1 VFFGRLGPD
10 IAYYGFAVG
19 RATVEANRS
28 RFFLVMYEPVGRLR
42 FGLDVGTVSVRRARL
57 HYAELALPFA
67 VHTLGRTTE
76 SHLPTRFVEVQPP
89 PPTEIP
95 RWDDLSWSHVRL
107 GQSGYLNVSTTQ
119 VTVEDG
125 PDYWGPGR
133 TSATIARSMWQKPV
147 AVVIPIG
154 RLL

>member
-1 VFFGRLGPD
+1 VQ
-10 IAYYGFAVG
+10 
-19 RATVEANRS
+19 ANRN
-28 RFFLVMYEPVGRLR
+28 RRCRLLHEPVGRLR
-42 FGLDVGTVSVRRARL
+42 FGLDVATVSVRRARMR
-57 HYAELALPFA
+57 YAEAALPFA
-67 VHTLGRTTE
+67 VHTLGRARDTT
-76 SHLPTRFVEVQPP
+76 LPTRFVPVPPP

-95 RWDDLSWSHVRL
+95 SWDDFSWTHVRL
-107 GQSGYLNVSTTQ
+107 TASGYLNVASTQ
-119 VTVEDG
+119 VAVDDG